1 MEEIQD
7 NRTRKEKKEKKKVTI
22 RQVLVLQLVILV
34 YTLSS
39 VAAKY
44 ASSFE
49 FLSLKFLGFYGLEIG
64 ILGVYAI
71 LWQQMI
77 KRIDLSVA
85 YANRAFGVFWSMIW
99 AVLFFDEMVT
109 IKNVIGIVIV
119 FLGIVVVNSDES

>member
-109 IKNVIGIVIV
+109 IRNVIGIVIV